1 MKEEKVKNI
10 IFDVGNILLGY
21 RWSGMLLEHG
31 LDEERVKRVGKGIF
45 DSPYWTDFDAGR
57 IRIKELLNA
66 FSKEH
71 PDLEEDARWFLEHAK
86 LMRVERPEVW
96 ELVKKLK
103 EKGYHIYLLS
113 NYSEELFTIHTEG
126 TPIMGLTDGAVVS
139 YQIHELKPEPPIYE
153 YLLEKYQLKR
163 EECLF
168 FDDRPEN
175 TEAARKLGI
184 AAVTIRGG
192 SEKLLKEELGK
203 LL

>member
-1 MKEEKVKNI
+1 MKNI

-21 RWSGMLLEHG
+21 RWKEMLLEHG
-31 LDEERVKRVGKGIF
+31 LDEERAKRIGRGIF
-45 DSPYWTDFDAGR
+45 DSPHWAEFDAGQ
-57 IRIKELLNA
+57 ISMKELADA
-66 FSKEH
+66 FSEEH
-71 PDLEEDARWFLEHAK
+71 PDLEEDARWFLGHAE

-113 NYSEELFTIHTEG
+113 NYSEELFTIHTKG
-126 TPIMGLTDGAVVS
+126 TPFMELIDGAVVS

-153 YLLEKYQLKR
+153 YLLEKYRLKR

-192 SEKLLKEELGK
+192 SEELLKEEIVK